1 MKAKI
6 SRGGGF
12 RGIAEYALGDEKDA
26 EFVAGNVD
34 GRTPRELSAEFA
46 LTRRLR
52 PKTPRP
58 VWHCSLS
65 LPEGEH
71 LDSDKWEAVVHD
83 FLDGMLFDRD
93 NHQFFAVRH
102 SDTNH
107 DHVHIIVSRIGLDAG
122 LWHGKWEA
130 RKAIDLTQKLEM
142 LHGLT
147 RTPGYR
153 QKDEKSLTKGEIEQ
167 AVRTEQAPPK
177 KVLQALIKKA
187 AEGQPTVVQFAE
199 KLVMA
204 GVEVRANLASTGRL
218 NGFSFGLDGYS
229 FKGSQLGKKFGWKA
243 LEKQGVS
250 YEQDR
255 DREQLKRLS
264 GATAGQPE
272 DSNDIRVAVDAGHNQ
287 RPVEPVSEPDGQ
299 PVEGEFIPAD
309 QRDTEQA
316 RPAPGYDRAEVVG
329 DAGSG
334 GDRHAHPDIPSDEQS
349 ERGYRGSV
357 VTDTAGSVES
367 LRRAGGR
374 TVRAGADDQRSDG
387 EAVGRSP
394 AGASERGKKPERP
407 EQTIERVDT
416 AFRETLE
423 AAGSE
428 RPGGR
433 EGKPEGKGPKRPSR
447 PTVVAGGGS
456 GGNRVDV
463 GKYADYLG
471 ILADRHTITSERAC
485 QAIDSQIAQH
495 PAPQRPA
502 GRKAPTGRLSRWFNS
517 TKSKLAKFVEKA
529 RDYFNDAAARSAG
542 QAGWSAEEARSAGM
556 SGDLLNRA
564 EALQTKLDAEK
575 ARQQQEAQD
584 VENAERL
591 KKMADARQKLEEP
604 DIRFFDDEDD
614 GPVGPSFG

>member
-65 LPEGEH
+65 LPEGER
-71 LDSDKWEAVVHD
+71 LDSERWEAVVHD
-83 FLDGMLFDRD
+83 FLDGMLFDRE

-102 SDTNH
+102 TDTDY

-130 RKAIDLTQKLEM
+130 RRAIDLTQKLEM
-142 LHGLT
+142 QHGLT
-147 RTPGYR
+147 RTPGYMGR
-153 QKDEKSLTKGEIEQ
+153 AEVAALTKGEIEL

-255 DREQLKRLS
+255 DCEQLQRITR
-264 GATAGQPE
+264 ARAA
-272 DSNDIRVAVDAGHNQ
+272 DSDDIRIADDAAHDQ
-287 RPVEPVSEPDGQ
+287 RPVERVSQPDGQ
-299 PVEGEFIPAD
+299 PTDGIVIQNHERDAGPTDSTRGQDGATVDRSVARSRDGYQATDIHGASANEREIGRSLERDDGRSGESLRPAD
-309 QRDTEQA
+309 WRVARRDSEDLRGDGETVGRREAGAGAEGQGVKDRDRELERIDQEHRDALNELRNQRRSDQRKLRDDGQGNIESEENQ
-316 RPAPGYDRAEVVG
+316 RPNSAAVV
-329 DAGSG
+329 AGRGFG
-334 GDRHAHPDIPSDEQS
+334 GDR
-349 ERGYRGSV
+349 
-357 VTDTAGSVES
+357 
-367 LRRAGGR
+367 
-374 TVRAGADDQRSDG
+374 
-387 EAVGRSP
+387 
-394 AGASERGKKPERP
+394 
-407 EQTIERVDT
+407 
-416 AFRETLE
+416 
-423 AAGSE
+423 
-428 RPGGR
+428 
-433 EGKPEGKGPKRPSR
+433 
-447 PTVVAGGGS
+447 
-456 GGNRVDV
+456 VDV
-463 GKYADYLG
+463 RKYADYLG
-471 ILADRHTITSERAC
+471 VLAARHTMTPERARGI
-485 QAIDSQIAQH
+485 IDREIAKN
-495 PAPQRPA
+495 PAPARPA
-502 GRKAPTGRLSRWFNS
+502 KPHGVSRLSRWFNA
-517 TKSKLAKFVEKA
+517 TKIKLSKVIDKA
-529 RDYFNDAAARSAG
+529 RDYFHDATAKS
-542 QAGWSAEEARSAGM
+542 
-556 SGDLLNRA
+556 
-564 EALQTKLDAEK
+564 AEK
-575 ARQQQEAQD
+575 AGWGAEEISSAGLSGGH
-584 VENAERL
+584 VERL
-591 KKMADARQKLEEP
+591 LTDQEQQKKAVKVMKSEPKVGLKLLDDRADL
-604 DIRFFDDEDD
+604 DVS
-614 GPVGPSFG
+614 GPTPRG